1 MERRNNGNDRI
12 QLPEPK
18 RMDTRKY
25 TRQKTTGQNNSKG
38 YHNSTERTSRTTT
51 QKKKAKTEGR
61 KSHRQAT
68 ENAPLAQKKNA
79 RRRTRI
85 SAPAS
90 LASPTPTSYRERP
103 ESSLPSSRRRS
114 RLGRLS
120 SFFRLTHL
128 IRVFFVV
135 FVFLLKK
142 NNNSLCFAFCPFLF
156 CVIITS

>member
-1 MERRNNGNDRI
+1 MLLRKLHVHILCRCLSSAAPVKQVLRIESLMTALSYAQAEKKSKDRGTKISSAGNG
-12 QLPEPK
+12 K
-18 RMDTRKY
+18 CAACT
-25 TRQKTTGQNNSKG
+25 
-38 YHNSTERTSRTTT
+38 
-51 QKKKAKTEGR
+51 
-61 KSHRQAT
+61 
-68 ENAPLAQKKNA
+68 KKNA

-128 IRVFFVV
+128 IRT
-135 FVFLLKK
+135 
-142 NNNSLCFAFCPFLF
+142 
-156 CVIITS
+156 IIN